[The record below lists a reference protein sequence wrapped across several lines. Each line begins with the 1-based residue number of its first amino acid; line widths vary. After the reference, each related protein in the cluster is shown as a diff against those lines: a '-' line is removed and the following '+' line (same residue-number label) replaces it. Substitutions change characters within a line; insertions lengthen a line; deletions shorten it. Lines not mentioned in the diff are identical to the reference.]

1 MIKFRDRVGEV
12 IGRLTITSRAN
23 DAYKNKIQWN
33 CICECGNMVIVR
45 GDSLKINHTRSCVRL
60 CQRHISKGR
69 MTATML

>member
-33 CICECGNMVIVR
+33 CICECGYSISHQTNNER
-45 GDSLKINHTRSCVRL
+45 FSLV
-60 CQRHISKGR
+60 
-69 MTATML
+69 